1 MQKDPGWLIW
11 LWRILRIVLGTVLI
25 YASAEKIIRP
35 DQFAYAISN
44 YKLLPIGW
52 VNFIALILPW
62 LEAVVGIFLIVG
74 IFEWVSLTLY
84 NVMMIVFMFAI
95 VISLTRGLNISC
107 GCFTSDPNAEKM
119 TWFTLFRDS
128 LLLLPGLGSY
138 PLLVRLKPP
147 PFIPMLIKKE
157 I

>member
-1 MQKDPGWLIW
+1 MQEDPGWMIW
-11 LWRILRIVLGTVLI
+11 MWRILRTILGTVLI
-25 YASAEKIIRP
+25 YASVDKISRP

-44 YKLLPIGW
+44 YKLLPIDL

-74 IFEWVSLTLY
+74 IFEWVSVTLY
-84 NVMMIVFMFAI
+84 NILMLVFMSAI
-95 VISLTRGLNISC
+95 VISLARGLNISC

-119 TWFTLFRDS
+119 TWLTFFRDS

-138 PLLVRLKPP
+138 PLLVRLKRP